1 MNTINFTQ
9 DCYINELKIILED
22 EIKHHTWQ
30 EVKNLSNDV
39 TRHRGYLNLLCRKY
53 FLNWLQGVLNVSFT
67 ERENLIDYLSIWEF
81 VNGSVIAV
89 NDNRL
94 VLIPTENQDK
104 VSVSIPQEWLKIPE
118 WVGSYYVIVGVNLEE
133 NYLDFWGYIGYE
145 DLKERGELDSLNHVI
160 NLPYEYLE
168 TDLNLLALEYE
179 YGWENIPQVS
189 PLAVLSSQAKQD
201 LMTVLENS
209 LFPRLTVDFNIWLS
223 LMDDFSFRHQLYLS
237 RQSISLSR
245 LLREKTRDILDKGWQ
260 NIRDFMGNNI
270 YGNGN
275 LTISPAFRSMS
286 QQEGLNILLES
297 GNYKQILEVVKS
309 VYNWQLTD
317 DLKSTLV
324 DILVNFINHSDNEE
338 IVWHSA
344 FALQYLEENHPLC
357 PQSYG
362 KFINVHEGNQYGL
375 IVNILPRNNEQ
386 ISIFVRVLSFGTNVY
401 LPAGLSLEILEEN
414 ENIFQKIISEKGD
427 HVIQYKFWGNLGEKF
442 KIRVTI
448 NDEIVEETFAI

>member
-1 MNTINFTQ
+1 MNSINFTQ

-22 EIKHHTWQ
+22 EMKHHTWQ

-145 DLKERGELDSLNHVI
+145 DLKERGELDSLNYVI

-260 NIRDFMGNNI
+260 HVRDFMGNNI

-275 LTISPAFRSMS
+275 LTISAAFRSMS

-297 GNYKQILEVVKS
+297 GNYEQILEVVKS

-338 IVWHSA
+338 IVWYSA
-344 FALQYLEENHPLC
+344 FALQYLEESNPLC

-362 KFINVHEGNQYGL
+362 KFIDVNEGNKYGL
-375 IVNILPRNNEQ
+375 IINIIPRNNEQ
-386 ISIFVRVLSFGTNVY
+386 ISIFVRVLSFDTNVY

-414 ENIFQKIISEKGD
+414 ENIFQKIVSEKGD